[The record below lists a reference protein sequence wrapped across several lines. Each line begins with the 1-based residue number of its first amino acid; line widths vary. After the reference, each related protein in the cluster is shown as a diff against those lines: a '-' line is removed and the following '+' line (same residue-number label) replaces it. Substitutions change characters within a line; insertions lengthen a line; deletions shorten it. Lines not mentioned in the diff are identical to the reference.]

1 MANIIPQVS
10 IESRIYTIR
19 GKKVML
25 DSDLAELYGVETKQ
39 LKRAVRRNIERFPD
53 DFMFELTKE
62 EYEILRCQFGTLS
75 WGAHAKFL
83 PFAFTENGVAML
95 SGVLNSPRAV
105 QVNIQIMRAFTR
117 MRNLIADNADLRHAI
132 EKLERRV
139 DDNDTATTLSYI
151 CNWSRGR
158 LANLIQIAF
167 NTLKQLLEPP
177 VLKKPKIKIGFA
189 PPEK

>member
-1 MANIIPQVS
+1 MANIVPQVS
-10 IESRIYTIR
+10 IESRIHSIR

-117 MRNLIADNADLRHAI
+117 MRNLITDNADLRRAI
-132 EKLERRV
+132 ETLEKRV
-139 DDNDTATTLSYI
+139 DDHDKA
-151 CNWSRGR
+151 
-158 LANLIQIAF
+158 IQIAF
-167 NTLKQLLEPP
+167 NTLKQILEPP
-177 VLKKPKIKIGFA
+177 VPKKPKVKMGFA

>member
-10 IESRIYTIR
+10 IESRIHSIR

-25 DSDLAELYGVETKQ
+25 DRDLAELYGVETKQ

-117 MRNLIADNADLRHAI
+117 MRNLIADNADIRHAI

-139 DDNDTATTLSYI
+139 DDNDKA
-151 CNWSRGR
+151 
-158 LANLIQIAF
+158 IQIAF

-177 VLKKPKIKIGFA
+177 KPKKPKVKIGFA